1 MSPPRSGSRWST
13 SIRFTEVPAT
23 HQPTSPGQPAP
34 DRGAGAPVGGGPG
47 REDRTPRD
55 RRSTRC
61 AVTGRPCFVKDG
73 GGGWLLLTE
82 RPGLRR
88 WEEVDEAAS

>member
-1 MSPPRSGSRWST
+1 MTAPPARPVEHKPPAQRP
-13 SIRFTEVPAT
+13 EVPAT

-55 RRSTRC
+55 RR
-61 AVTGRPCFVKDG
+61 G
-73 GGGWLLLTE
+73 GTV
-82 RPGLRR
+82 R
-88 WEEVDEAAS
+88 

>member
-1 MSPPRSGSRWST
+1 MSPSMTVRLRPVFVLAFRNLPIFRLADLRDYLSREPDPKLIDTMRSHG
-13 SIRFTEVPAT
+13 
-23 HQPTSPGQPAP
+23 PT
-34 DRGAGAPVGGGPG
+34 
-47 REDRTPRD
+47 
-55 RRSTRC
+55 
-61 AVTGRPCFVKDG
+61 CFVKDG